1 MGTSVLCSATLT
13 SDLTLLTKQ
22 GLPHPGTGHVCPPQ
36 SFLQHV
42 LPSYTL
48 PNNLYTV
55 LSLSFN
61 TISESSQAVM
71 IQIDIV
77 HAGVLQM
84 N

>member
-1 MGTSVLCSATLT
+1 MALVTYVLHNQTVHIS
-13 SDLTLLTKQ
+13 
-22 GLPHPGTGHVCPPQ
+22 

-48 PNNLYTV
+48 PNNLLS

-61 TISESSQAVM
+61 NLHTSYCTSGTISESSQAVM